1 MYRIHYIH
9 YICTEYTIYSIYVQ
23 NADFFCTVLHT
34 QTVLNIVY
42 CTELFLKLYTVQF
55 FYIAQLYSPL
65 LCLLVYSSFLIVY
78 NLQLR
83 Y

>member
-34 QTVLNIVY
+34 QTVLNILLYRAFPKTVHCTVFLY
-42 CTELFLKLYTVQF
+42 CTTL
-55 FYIAQLYSPL
+55 
-65 LCLLVYSSFLIVY
+65 
-78 NLQLR
+78 
-83 Y
+83 